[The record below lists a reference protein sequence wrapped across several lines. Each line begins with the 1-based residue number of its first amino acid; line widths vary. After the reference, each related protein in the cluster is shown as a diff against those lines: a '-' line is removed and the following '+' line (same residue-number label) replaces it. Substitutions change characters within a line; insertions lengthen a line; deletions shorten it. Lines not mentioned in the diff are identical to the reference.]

1 MFPLSIIFL
10 FTIFVNA
17 KQITNR
23 NNKYTDMFHFASNL
37 LLSLA
42 GSFVRSIL
50 SKKKKY
56 LERDHVKL
64 ESPFSVR
71 IWKVRKDNLVLG
83 IFRMAHKPL
92 NGSNND
98 VAQN

>member
-1 MFPLSIIFL
+1 M
-10 FTIFVNA
+10 TNT
-17 KQITNR
+17 QIC
-23 NNKYTDMFHFASNL
+23 FIL
-37 LLSLA
+37 LQIYYFRLL
-42 GSFVRSIL
+42 VRSFDFQQ
-50 SKKKKY
+50 KKY

-83 IFRMAHKPL
+83 IFRMTHKPL

-98 VAQN
+98 VTLCTELLMNASNRVKNYY

>member
-10 FTIFVNA
+10 LTVFVNA
-17 KQITNR
+17 KQITN
-23 NNKYTDMFHFASNL
+23 TQICFIL
-37 LLSLA
+37 LQIYYFRLLVR
-42 GSFVRSIL
+42 SFVRFSA
-50 SKKKKY
+50 KKKY

-83 IFRMAHKPL
+83 IFQDDSQTFKR
-92 NGSNND
+92 
-98 VAQN
+98 VEY